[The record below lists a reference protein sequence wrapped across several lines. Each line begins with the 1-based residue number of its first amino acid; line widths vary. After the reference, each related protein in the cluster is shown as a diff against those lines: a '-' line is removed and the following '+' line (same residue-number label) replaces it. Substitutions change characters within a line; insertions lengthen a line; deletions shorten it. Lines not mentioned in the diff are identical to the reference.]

1 MFAITFFLVIFV
13 FRYTWRWPKENE
25 TQYYKF
31 IINNH
36 LYIYLYVC
44 VCMWLAVYLFILV
57 QSFCIQIGQITQ
69 WIICVQQVFLR
80 KFQLTSLSFWFQVS
94 QQPYKI
100 SVYAGIDMVHDQ
112 VEHALLN
119 EVENL
124 RTCQDHLK
132 NIHERSVE
140 QVGGKLLQ

>member
-1 MFAITFFLVIFV
+1 M
-13 FRYTWRWPKENE
+13 
-25 TQYYKF
+25 
-31 IINNH
+31 
-36 LYIYLYVC
+36 
-44 VCMWLAVYLFILV
+44 
-57 QSFCIQIGQITQ
+57 
-69 WIICVQQVFLR
+69 FLR
-80 KFQLTSLSFWFQVS
+80 KFQLTPLSFWFQVS
-94 QQPYKI
+94 QQPYEI

-112 VEHALLN
+112 VEQALLN